1 MQKVHLQHSL
11 YAIFLKES
19 MSRLPKGKMACL
31 PPAWRFSGNWNRT
44 LNYWIELKADRGW
57 QGCLNSAFN
66 QLPEWPSKFFII
78 SAYWKMLLCLAVR
91 DTMPPKKWNPVH
103 SIALYWPIFQS
114 LSSHSNLVIFNKTLT
129 KSCSSWLHASFDT
142 FWVQIDRLFLWTL
155 TKKTWSSRTIL
166 ILIML

>member
-78 SAYWKMLLCLAVR
+78 SVYWKMLLCLAVR

-142 FWVQIDRLFLWTL
+142 FCVKIDRLCYEHCTDY
-155 TKKTWSSRTIL
+155 SNVR
-166 ILIML
+166 